1 MFVRVLRVFFR
12 DETSKRMV
20 ISFTDSEFDRV
31 RFEKFGCIQKFWI
44 DVSTN
49 LALMILLFKS
59 ETDFNLYKKSLAD
72 DFINSMQS
80 NGNKVEISDGKLRDL
95 STVEGIEALFKNN
108 GKQFN

>member
-12 DETSKRMV
+12 DETSKKMV

-49 LALMILLFKS
+49 LALMILIFKS
-59 ETDFNLYKKSLAD
+59 EANFNSYKKNLAD
-72 DFINSMQS
+72 DFINSIQS
-80 NGNKVEISDGKLRDL
+80 NGNKVEISDGKLKDL
-95 STVEGIEALFKNN
+95 STAKGIEKIFESN
-108 GKQFN
+108 GKTY

>member
-20 ISFTDSEFDRV
+20 ISFTDSEFDHV

-49 LALMILLFKS
+49 LALMILIFKS
-59 ETDFNLYKKSLAD
+59 EAHFNSYKKNLAD
-72 DFINSMQS
+72 DFINSIQS
-80 NGNKVEISDGKLRDL
+80 NGNKVEISDGKLIDL
-95 STVEGIEALFKNN
+95 SIAEGIETIFESN
-108 GKQFN
+108 GKIY

>member
-12 DETSKRMV
+12 DETSKKMV

-49 LALMILLFKS
+49 LALMILIFKS
-59 ETDFNLYKKSLAD
+59 EAHFNSYKKNLAD
-72 DFINSMQS
+72 DFINSIQS
-80 NGNKVEISDGKLRDL
+80 NGNKVEISDGKLIDL
-95 STVEGIEALFKNN
+95 SIAEGIETIFESN
-108 GKQFN
+108 GKIY

>member
-12 DETSKRMV
+12 DETSKKMV

-49 LALMILLFKS
+49 LALMILIFNS
-59 ETDFNLYKKSLAD
+59 ESNFNSYKKNLAD
-72 DFINSMQS
+72 DFINSIQS
-80 NGNKVEISDGKLRDL
+80 NGNKVEISDGKLKDL
-95 STVEGIEALFKNN
+95 STAKGIETIFKSN
-108 GKQFN
+108 GKIY